1 MVAATPSQG
10 TSAYDSLKKDNE
22 ALEMKTQHT
31 LAVTGCMRRV
41 NVIQQKRCLLKT
53 GLTADSDQRN
63 FLLSNQILAA
73 ALLSCFFGGTNLAH
87 AAFNIPTATVDP
99 VTGLFTPEPSPLCI
113 NGSCATEFTAKLL
126 LFEEFGLK
134 DMGSSSTTSGTL
146 PVPANCDGIPDG
158 AALDHFL
165 KEDLNSIPS
174 RRSDITDEGKDIS
187 AFNPWEAKVKDCL
200 KLPTDMAMP
209 ADGRP
214 TGEWFAH
221 QRWDEFYT
229 KAPRLTYFQSA
240 MTGARVNGGLRD
252 KKQMHEYKSGEFGPG
267 GLYYLDADGDG
278 EPGSQGIAIKM
289 HPNLPTQNPQSVWT
303 FDGTLPPKLLMARY
317 GVPILF
323 RHYNALPIA
332 PGANRGFG
340 WHTIS
345 THEHNGH
352 NPAESD
358 GFMHAYF
365 YPGQFY
371 DYHWPMVLAGH
382 DSINT
387 TATDPRAGAPDGN
400 GGIIPVP
407 GDWRETMS
415 THWFHDHMSD
425 YTAQNVYKGNAAMMN
440 YYSSVDRGNEGLNDG
455 VNLRLPS
462 GTALDWG
469 NRDYDMNLVVAD
481 KAWDNEGQLKFNIF
495 NTDGYLGDRITVNWI
510 YKPYVDVRARRYR
523 FRILNG
529 SVSRFYKIAIVD
541 ETGKLVPSYMIA
553 NDGNI
558 MQYAVPFPNSQSA
571 QGALPEQAIAE
582 RYDII
587 VDFKGM
593 EGKKVYLVNILEHVD
608 GKGPNKVIALP
619 DVLSGKYKADGV
631 NGDPCVGKF
640 LEFRVQN
647 YSGTDLSMNP
657 ADYVEGKKQMIPV
670 NKPTTLELQAAIQRS
685 FEFGRSSG
693 TDLNPWTIKTDG
705 GDGLTADAHRVAAAP
720 TLPATPTDLGKV
732 EIWHIKGGNG
742 WAHPVHVHF
751 EEGQILYRGGKAPPL
766 WEKYARKDVYR
777 VGALPDSTASVDIA
791 IRTREFAGTY
801 VEHCHNTQHE
811 DRAMLLRWD
820 SEKAGQ
826 TLAIPTPMP
835 DWDGVQYDSSI
846 YLPTAKIGDLA
857 AKKSFALPK

>member
-1 MVAATPSQG
+1 
-10 TSAYDSLKKDNE
+10 
-22 ALEMKTQHT
+22 MKTQHT
-31 LAVTGCMRRV
+31 LTVTGYTRRV

-53 GLTADSDQRN
+53 SLTADIDQHN
-63 FLLSNQILAA
+63 FSLSNQILAA

-113 NGSCATEFTAKLL
+113 NGSCAHEFEDKLL
-126 LFEEFGLK
+126 QFEEFGLK
-134 DMGSSSTTSGTL
+134 NMSDSSTSSSRL
-146 PVPANCDGIPDG
+146 PVPTDCSGIPDG
-158 AALDHFL
+158 AALDNFL
-165 KEDLNSIPS
+165 KEDLNSIPT
-174 RRSDITDEGKDIS
+174 RRSDETDAGQPILDR
-187 AFNPWEAKVKDCL
+187 NPWEDKIKGCL
-200 KLPTDMAMP
+200 GYSANMAMP

-214 TGEWFAH
+214 GGEEFSH
-221 QRWDEFYT
+221 QRWDEFFRQAT
-229 KAPRLTYFQSA
+229 RVAYFQSA
-240 MTGARVNGGLRD
+240 ITGARPNGGLRD
-252 KKQMHEYKSGEFGPG
+252 KKQLHNYEVGEFGPG

-278 EPGSQGIAIKM
+278 KPGTEGLVIKM
-289 HPNLPTQNPQSVWT
+289 HHNLPTQDPQHVWT

-317 GVPILF
+317 GESILF
-323 RHYNALPIA
+323 RNYDALPIDNSNA
-332 PGANRGFG
+332 GFG
-340 WHTIS
+340 KNTIT

-358 GFMHAYF
+358 GFAHAYF

-371 DYHWPMVLAGH
+371 EYHWPMVLAGH

-387 TATDPRAGAPDGN
+387 RATDPRAGAPDGR
-400 GGIIPVP
+400 GGIIPVR

-415 THWFHDHMSD
+415 THWFHDHMLD

-440 YYSSVDRGNEGLNDG
+440 YYSAVDRGNEGLNDG
-455 VNLRLPS
+455 VNLRFPS

-469 NRDYDMNLVVAD
+469 NRDYDMNLVIAD
-481 KAWDNEGQLKFNIF
+481 KAWDANGQLKFNIF

-510 YKPYVDVRARRYR
+510 YKPYGDVRARRYR

-541 ETGKLVPSYMIA
+541 ETGKLVPSFMIA

-558 MQYAVPFPNSQSA
+558 MQHAVPFPNAASA

-593 EGKKVYLVNILEHVD
+593 EGKKVYFVNLLEHND
-608 GKGPNKVIALP
+608 GKGPSKIIALADALDP
-619 DVLSGKYKADGV
+619 KKYRADGI
-631 NGDPCVGKF
+631 NGDPGVGKF
-640 LEFRVQN
+640 LEFRVQS

-670 NKPTTLELQAAIQRS
+670 NKPTTQELQAAVQRT
-685 FEFGRSSG
+685 FEFGRSG
-693 TDLNPWTIKTDG
+693 ATDTQPWTIKTDG
-705 GDGLTADAHRVAAAP
+705 GSGLQADEHRISAAP
-720 TLPATPTDLGKV
+720 TLPDQPDGLGKV

-751 EEGQILYRGGKAPPL
+751 EEGQILYRGGKAPPP

-777 VGALPDSTASVDIA
+777 VGALPESLASVDIA
-791 IRTREFAGTY
+791 IRVREFAGTY

-811 DRAMLLRWD
+811 DKAMLLRWD
-820 SEKAGQ
+820 AQNAGQ

-835 DWDGVQYDSSI
+835 DWDGVQYEPSI

-857 AKKSFALPK
+857 AKKSFVLPK